1 VFLLSG
7 MVKANFYS
15 YPGDSG
21 GPVYIANHAYGTVSA
36 ISGSST
42 YFSAIDLMLSDL
54 APWGTLRLCFDSAC
68 S

>member
-1 VFLLSG
+1 VQDQLTQSRRL
-7 MVKANFYS
+7 
-15 YPGDSG
+15 
-21 GPVYIANHAYGTVSA
+21 HAYGTVSA